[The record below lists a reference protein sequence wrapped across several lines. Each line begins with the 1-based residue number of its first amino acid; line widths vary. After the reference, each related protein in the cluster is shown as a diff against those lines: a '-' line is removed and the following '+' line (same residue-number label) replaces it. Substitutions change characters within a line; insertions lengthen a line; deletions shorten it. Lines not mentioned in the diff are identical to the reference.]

1 VGIPKENIAVL
12 ENGYVIEFQGGKM
25 MIGERLPGGYIF
37 VDGSGVGD
45 VGPSV
50 VRERDTLARDGVVF
64 VDILTDANT
73 GDLIENPYIIT
84 KGFVYQ
90 SESRDL
96 LEETREYIESEVARA
111 NGNLREDLESGLRN
125 FFYRETKRR
134 PMIFVVV
141 NSVN

>member
-1 VGIPKENIAVL
+1 
-12 ENGYVIEFQGGKM
+12 
-25 MIGERLPGGYIF
+25 
-37 VDGSGVGD
+37 
-45 VGPSV
+45 V